1 MIQHSMIKHTPVKH
15 SMNKHTVTKLILPLV
30 LGSALALPAQ
40 AETWQVD
47 IDTTSL
53 AGIGGYLDIQLN
65 PGAYDAQF
73 VQAQISNFSTS
84 AVLGAGVGEGVFSGA
99 LPGVLVLDNTA
110 ALNAWL
116 QGLVF
121 GSHIAF
127 TLDIDSAL
135 NAGSGSRFSTLL
147 WDADFNPLLA
157 MAGEDAALRL
167 DLMPGSAPS
176 WMASSY
182 VQVSAVPE
190 PNIAVSLLA
199 GLGLIGLSVRRRFP
213 V

>member
-1 MIQHSMIKHTPVKH
+1 MVKRIMIKH
-15 SMNKHTVTKLILPLV
+15 ILPLAL
-30 LGSALALPAQ
+30 LGITLALPAQ

-47 IDTTSL
+47 IDTTPL
-53 AGIGGYLDIQLN
+53 LGIVGYLDIQLN

-73 VQAQISNFSTS
+73 MQAQISNFSTS
-84 AVLGAGVGEGVFSGA
+84 AVLGEGAGEGVFSGG
-99 LPGVLVLDNTA
+99 LPGVLVLDNTG

-127 TLDIDSAL
+127 TLDIDSTMD
-135 NAGSGSRFSTLL
+135 AGSGSRFATLL

-157 MAGEDAALRL
+157 VAGEDAAMRI
-167 DLMPGSAPS
+167 DLMPAIAPS
-176 WMASSY
+176 WVASSS

-190 PNIAVSLLA
+190 PSIAGTLLA
-199 GLGLIGLSVRRRFP
+199 GLGLIGLSVRRRFQ